1 MSQKFCP
8 SSNSNDRTDK
18 VTLYIFVFG
27 FLSISHIFVDIFGKN
42 HFLKTHKWKIILNFW
57 EKMRTWNTKM
67 HDSEIVLPTFWKSTT
82 DWDLR
87 NNIHREKQVLIPSTK
102 QVQIPSTKQV
112 QIPSTKQVQISSTK
126 QVQIP
131 STKQVQILSTKQVQ
145 ISSTKTSAN
154 FATHQKLIQFLKFCP
169 EIVEYLTFH

>member
-27 FLSISHIFVDIFGKN
+27 FFSISHIFVDIFGKN

-67 HDSEIVLPTFWKSTT
+67 HDSQIVLPTFWKSTT

-87 NNIHREKQVLIPSTK
+87 NNIQREKQVLIPSTK

-112 QIPSTKQVQISSTK
+112 QIS
-126 QVQIP
+126 

>member
-1 MSQKFCP
+1 
-8 SSNSNDRTDK
+8 
-18 VTLYIFVFG
+18 
-27 FLSISHIFVDIFGKN
+27 
-42 HFLKTHKWKIILNFW
+42 
-57 EKMRTWNTKM
+57 M

-112 QIPSTKQVQISSTK
+112 QIPSTKQVQIL
-126 QVQIP
+126 P
-131 STKQVQILSTKQVQ
+131 TKQVQ